1 MKNILVTMEKSAEE
15 FVSEAKKILEEAK
28 EVEIIGKSRDTVK
41 AVDVAELLKPHGA
54 KEEEINIVTEEAEI
68 DGKKVRVSKITIKLK
83 M

>member
-28 EVEIIGKSRDTVK
+28 EVEITGHSRETVK
-41 AVDVAELLKPHGA
+41 AVDVAELLKIHGA
-54 KEEEINIVTEEAEI
+54 KEEEITINTDEAEI
-68 DGKKVRVSKITIKLK
+68 DGKKIRTSKISIKLK